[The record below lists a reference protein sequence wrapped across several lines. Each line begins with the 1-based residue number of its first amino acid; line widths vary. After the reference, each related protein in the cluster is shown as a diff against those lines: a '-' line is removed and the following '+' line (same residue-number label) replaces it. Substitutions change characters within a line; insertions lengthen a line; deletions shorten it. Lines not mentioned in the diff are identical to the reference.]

1 MKSSEYRKKEID
13 FENFLME
20 KHASQYVGTDDMM
33 VDDFSNWLENLF
45 IDEWLSLGDKF
56 IADKIKEI
64 NQLKEKIRQA
74 DYTFKDIAEKCEGL
88 KIQIEDI
95 RSL

>member
-1 MKSSEYRKKEID
+1 MKKVT
-13 FENFLME
+13 FEGFLME
-20 KHASQYVGTDDMM
+20 QHALQFVGTKDVMI
-33 VDDFSNWLENLF
+33 DDFSDWLENLA
-45 IDEWLSLGDKF
+45 IDEWVSLGDKF

-64 NQLKEKIRQA
+64 NQLKVKIRQA